1 MPWSTHRCLLVLALL
16 LVPGLCLAE
25 KTTRISYDYLEAIN
39 ADHFTVEYRRRDPN
53 DTEQRRLRTL
63 QLVTGSRR
71 RLHLPELVVNGVAYY
86 LDARS
91 VTVAVDSTA
100 GASGAPNLAAR
111 VLMPY
116 SDLVSS
122 ESEYLGRY
130 RSSRFVHA
138 LGPGGVAELNNLGV
152 SGGLGLPELG
162 AARYQY
168 GYVAG
173 AVLSLGSTYTCL
185 AGVVVCYANPGRGGR
200 MVAASSVGWLIG
212 NLLMEHAQRHTETA
226 YKRIATALAKRLSPR

>member
-1 MPWSTHRCLLVLALL
+1 VLTLL
-16 LVPGLCLAE
+16 LLPAICPAE

-39 ADHFTVEYRRRDPN
+39 ADRFTVEYRRRAPN

-63 QLVTGSRR
+63 QWITGSRR
-71 RLHLPELVVNGVAYY
+71 QLHLPELVVNGTAYY
-86 LDARS
+86 VDARS

-100 GASGAPNLAAR
+100 DASSAPNLAAR

-116 SDLVSS
+116 SDLAGS
-122 ESEYLGRY
+122 EAEYLGHY
-130 RSSRFVHA
+130 RRSRFVRA
-138 LGPGGVAELNNLGV
+138 IGPGGVAELNSLGV

-162 AARYQY
+162 APRYQY

-173 AVLSLGSTYTCL
+173 AVLSLGSTYTGL

-226 YKRIATALAKRLSPR
+226 YKRIATALAKRLPPR